1 MTTHSRRIG
10 LAVAAVVGAAAT
22 SWMVLAYW
30 GVNPTEQRDDWQR
43 PRSHVDADSTRNRTT
58 ARWNRSGYIGT
69 NACRECHATLTES
82 YLASGMG
89 RSLSRMTAVTP
100 LDDDAAASE
109 FSPDGR
115 HHYSVVRTSDGAFHH
130 ERRTDQDGR
139 TIYDQAVKIDYVM
152 GSGNQGR
159 SYLIDRGGMLFLSPI
174 GWYSRDRRW
183 DLSPGYA
190 LPSHPRFERV
200 VTEGCL
206 ECHSGQ
212 MNAVVDRENQFQQPP
227 FLEAAIG
234 CERCHGP
241 GGDHVNYRHGNP
253 PRGSDPI
260 INPARLDAARRED
273 VCNQCHLQGESR
285 YLREGC
291 HFGDFRPGQRLEEV
305 YVILVRGT
313 RATPDG
319 QTQAVSQ
326 VEQMRSSACFRKS
339 DGRFGCT
346 SCHDPH
352 AQPPRGNLDAFYR
365 EKCLNCHS
373 DQGCSL
379 PEPERRNR
387 QANDSCIA
395 CHMPHLNASDVP
407 HTSQTDHRITRS
419 PRTLSPENNPV
430 DEIPELFD
438 GADQRLP
445 RMVVDRAL
453 GIWLAEQA
461 ESRAD
466 LKLAARAFR
475 QLTVVS
481 RQMPQ
486 DADVLNAL
494 GIASAV
500 EGRVEDSLTY
510 WKQALAIDPHRELT
524 LRSTAIQLQKLG
536 RHDAARSYIEDYLKA
551 QPWSAL
557 MWGRYSVLLGQ
568 LGEIEPAIKA
578 ARKAIELDPS
588 NPRTHQWLAEI
599 YDRKGDQERRRHHQ
613 ELSDRLRPHDAA
625 R

>member
-1 MTTHSRRIG
+1 MPS
-10 LAVAAVVGAAAT
+10 VV
-22 SWMVLAYW
+22 
-30 GVNPTEQRDDWQR
+30 PQ
-43 PRSHVDADSTRNRTT
+43 
-58 ARWNRSGYIGT
+58 
-69 NACRECHATLTES
+69 
-82 YLASGMG
+82 
-89 RSLSRMTAVTP
+89 
-100 LDDDAAASE
+100 DDDTSVTE

-115 HHYSVVRTSDGAFHH
+115 HHYSVERNAGGVFHH
-130 ERRTDQDGR
+130 ERRTDQDGT

-174 GWYSRDRRW
+174 GWYSRDSRW

-190 LPSHPRFERV
+190 LPSHPRFERL
-200 VTEGCL
+200 VTGGCL
-206 ECHSGQ
+206 ECHTGQ
-212 MNAVVDRENQFQQPP
+212 MNAVVDRVNRFQQPP
-227 FLEAAIG
+227 FLEEAIG

-241 GGDHVNYRHGNP
+241 GGDHVKYRRSTHPYGF
-253 PRGSDPI
+253 DPI
-260 INPARLDAARRED
+260 INPARLDPARRED
-273 VCNQCHLQGESR
+273 VCNQCHLQGEAR

-313 RATPDG
+313 RATADG

-352 AQPPRGNLDAFYR
+352 SQPPRANLDAFYR
-365 EKCLNCHS
+365 EKCLTCHS
-373 DQGCSL
+373 KRGCSL

-407 HTSQTDHRITRS
+407 HTSQTDHRISRS
-419 PRTLSPENNPV
+419 PNEFSPGNNIV

-438 GADQRLP
+438 GAEQRLP
-445 RMVVDRAL
+445 RVVVDRAL

-466 LKLAARAFR
+466 PKLAARAFR
-475 QLTVVS
+475 QLTLVS
-481 RQMPQ
+481 RQMPN
-486 DADVLNAL
+486 DAEVLNAL
-494 GIASAV
+494 GIASTV

-524 LRSTAIQLQKLG
+524 LRSTALQLQKLG
-536 RHDAARSYIEDYLKA
+536 RYEAARSYFESYLKV
-551 QPWSAL
+551 QPWSAS
-557 MWGRYSVLLGQ
+557 MWSRYSVLLGQ

-588 NPRTHQWLAEI
+588 NFRTHQWLAEI
-599 YDRKGDQERRRHHQ
+599 YDRKGDQEQRRHHQ
-613 ELSDRLRPHDAA
+613 GLSERLRPQDAA